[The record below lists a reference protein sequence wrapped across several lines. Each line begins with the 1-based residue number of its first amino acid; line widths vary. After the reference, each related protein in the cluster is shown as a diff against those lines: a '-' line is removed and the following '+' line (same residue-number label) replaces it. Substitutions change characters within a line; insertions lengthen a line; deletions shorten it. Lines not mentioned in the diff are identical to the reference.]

1 MEISD
6 KSVILITGASSG
18 IGRALA
24 LRLAKRG
31 GRVALI
37 ARRESVLAAVASEV
51 NKLGGEA
58 LPIACDIT
66 ERSQFE
72 SAVERTIEHFG
83 DLHVLVNNAG
93 RGHFSY
99 VEDTPPEVLESVFAV
114 NVFSL
119 WYGTAAALRHM
130 KPRGR
135 GHIINVASMA
145 GKIGYP
151 GNAAYVAAKHAV
163 IGFTRALRA
172 ELSPT
177 GVYVT
182 AVIPGGTATGW
193 AEATEEGPISGIFD
207 YEARRGVEIAQERGS
222 SLPPIIPVLT
232 PEQVADV
239 IAATIATPVP
249 EVYTHPGSRDLVRD
263 YENDQ
268 AGTELK
274 MEPLWIANLEGYE
287 KLRRT
292 VSEVESEEED

>member
-1 MEISD
+1 MEISE
-6 KSVILITGASSG
+6 KSVILITGATSG

-31 GRVALI
+31 GRIALI
-37 ARRESVLAAVASEV
+37 GRRESLLKEAADEARR
-51 NKLGGEA
+51 LGGEA
-58 LPIACDIT
+58 LPIPCDIT
-66 ERSQFE
+66 VREEFER
-72 SAVERTIEHFG
+72 AVQTTIDHFG

-93 RGHFSY
+93 RGHCSY
-99 VEDTPPEVLESVFAV
+99 VEDTPTEQIESIFAV

-135 GHIINVASMA
+135 GHIINISSMA

-163 IGFTRALRA
+163 VGFTRALRA
-172 ELSPT
+172 ELAAT

-182 AVIPGGTATGW
+182 AVIPGPVATDW
-193 AEATEEGPISGIFD
+193 AGATEGGPMHEIFQ
-207 YEARRGVEIAQERGS
+207 YEARRGMEIAQESGRT
-222 SLPPIIPVLT
+222 LPPALPLLT

-239 IAATIATPVP
+239 IAATISTPVP
-249 EVYTHPGSRDLVRD
+249 EVYTHPGSRELVRD

-268 AGTELK
+268 IGTEVRL
-274 MEPLWIANLEGYE
+274 EPLWLANLEGYE
-287 KLRRT
+287 K
-292 VSEVESEEED
+292 VKGIAAEGEDQ